1 MRVSIFYSKVLFQV
15 KSLSNGNSIVSDFC
29 FGLDV
34 LEVELLKLFCFSY
47 LLSQKL
53 RFRLGNKVTCGD
65 KQKMASSEEILR
77 ETMDWF
83 FSNDAL
89 ANKMEHWA
97 KSNCDAFDYCAEQDD
112 FEKVENK
119 LVYTDLYKQFV
130 DLFESEVAAFLQT
143 KGWSIPQLAAACG
156 EDESGATLGLILAI
170 TDYPVFKSMMLDEKR
185 KKVQAGS

>member
-1 MRVSIFYSKVLFQV
+1 M
-15 KSLSNGNSIVSDFC
+15 SIV
-29 FGLDV
+29 LDIPF
-34 LEVELLKLFCFSY
+34 LLRSLYVVNDGRVGSARVGERGEK
-47 LLSQKL
+47 KTIDPD
-53 RFRLGNKVTCGD
+53 ND
-65 KQKMASSEEILR
+65 KRKMTSSEEILR

-97 KSNCDAFDYCAEQDD
+97 KSNCDAFDYCADQDD

-119 LVYTDLYKQFV
+119 LIYTDLYKQFV
-130 DLFESEVAAFLQT
+130 DLFEGEVATFLQS
-143 KGWSIPQLAAACG
+143 KGWSTTQLAAACG

-185 KKVQAGS
+185 KKVQGGKA